1 MTTTASPVRVRQH
14 SPAYWRVTFDNPP
27 VNLHN
32 AEVVAGLRD
41 LVDRLESDPGVQVV
55 VFDSANPDFFMA
67 HIDLV
72 RRGEVSDKPGPT
84 GLPPWPDILTRLEHA
99 PYITVGSVRG
109 RARGVGSEFLLALDI
124 RFASR
129 EKAIFCQP
137 EIGFGFFPGG
147 GGLERLPLVTGRPRA
162 MEVILGG
169 EDFDADTAERY
180 GWINRSVPDA
190 ELDAFTDRFATR
202 VAGFDRL
209 ATKTAKEILNTRSHV
224 AAGSDQA
231 ATNARFLEAFAR
243 PEVKARIQRFME
255 KGGQQNDDLELN
267 LGERLPGL

>member
-1 MTTTASPVRVRQH
+1 MTTTASPVRLRQY
-14 SPAYWRVTFDNPP
+14 SPAYWQVTFDNPP
-27 VNLHN
+27 INLHD
-32 AEVVAGLRD
+32 AEVVAGLKD
-41 LVDRLESDPGVQVV
+41 LVDRLDADSHVQVV
-55 VFDSANPDFFMA
+55 VFDSANPDFYMA

-72 RRGEVSDKPGPT
+72 RRYEVSQEPGPT

-147 GGLERLPLVTGRPRA
+147 GGLERLPLATGRSRA
-162 MEVILGG
+162 MEIITGG

-209 ATKTAKEILNTRSHV
+209 ATTTAKEILNTRSHV
-224 AAGSDQA
+224 ASGTDQQS
-231 ATNARFLEAFAR
+231 TNARFLDAFAR
-243 PEVKARIQRFME
+243 PEVKARIQRFMD

-267 LGERLPGL
+267 LGQHLPQL

>member
-1 MTTTASPVRVRQH
+1 MTTTPPPVRVRQH

-41 LVDRLESDPGVQVV
+41 LVDRLESDPRVQVV

-99 PYITVGSVRG
+99 PYLTIGSVRG

-162 MEVILGG
+162 MEIILGG

-224 AAGSDQA
+224 AAGTDQA

-243 PEVKARIQRFME
+243 PEVKTRIQRFME

-267 LGERLPGL
+267 LGEHLPGL

>member
-1 MTTTASPVRVRQH
+1 MATSPVQVHPRTA
-14 SPAYWRVTFDNPP
+14 AYWRVTFDNPP
-27 VNLHN
+27 INLHD
-32 AEVVAGLRD
+32 AEVVAGLKD
-41 LVDRLESDPGVQVV
+41 LVDRLDADQQVQVV
-55 VFDSANPDFFMA
+55 VFDSANPDFYMA

-72 RRGEVSDKPGPT
+72 RRGQVSQEPGPT

-109 RARGVGSEFLLALDI
+109 RARGVGSEFLLALDV

-147 GGLERLPLVTGRPRA
+147 GGLERLPLVTGRSRA
-162 MEVILGG
+162 MEIIAGG
-169 EDFDADTAERY
+169 EDFDAETAERY

-190 ELDAFTDRFATR
+190 ELDAFTERYAAR
-202 VAGFDRL
+202 VASFDRL

-224 AAGSDQA
+224 ASGTDQQS
-231 ATNARFLEAFAR
+231 TNARFLQPSPSPKSKPASKGSWK
-243 PEVKARIQRFME
+243 KAASKMTTSS
-255 KGGQQNDDLELN
+255 
-267 LGERLPGL
+267 